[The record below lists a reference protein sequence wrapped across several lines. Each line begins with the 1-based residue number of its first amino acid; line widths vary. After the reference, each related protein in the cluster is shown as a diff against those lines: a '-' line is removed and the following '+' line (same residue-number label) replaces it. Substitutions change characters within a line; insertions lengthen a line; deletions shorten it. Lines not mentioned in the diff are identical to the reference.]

1 MGSGYTAVA
10 ILAAKM
16 LLHLCLEGDNPT
28 GGVAK
33 WGSKA
38 LQIYL

>member
-10 ILAAKM
+10 ILAAKV
-16 LLHLCLEGDNPT
+16 LLHLGLEGDNPT
-28 GGVAK
+28 GGVDK

-38 LQIYL
+38 LHIYL